1 MREQTI
7 CAGFGGQGIML
18 MGRLIATAAM
28 KRDLEVSW
36 LPSYGPE
43 MRGGTANC
51 QVVVSDTPIGSPVI
65 GGDADTIIA
74 MNLPSMHKFEQDLH
88 RDGLLLYN
96 SSLIDEPPE
105 RTDIRSVPIAAND
118 IATAVG
124 SLKAANMAML
134 GAFLAAT
141 NLLEPREILEVLQE
155 MFGAGKSR
163 FIPINE
169 KALTRG
175 AEAYLDSSAGVAR

>member
-18 MGRLIATAAM
+18 MGRLIANAAM
-28 KRDLEVSW
+28 NRNLEVSW

-51 QVVVSDTPIGSPVI
+51 QVVVSDSPIGSPVI
-65 GGDADTIIA
+65 GGDADTVIA
-74 MNLPSMHKFEQDLH
+74 MNLPSMHKFEADLH
-88 RDGLLLYN
+88 SDGLLLYN
-96 SSLIDEPPE
+96 SSLIEEPAE
-105 RTDIRSVPIAAND
+105 RLDIRSVPVAANE

-141 NLLEPREILEVLQE
+141 NLLEPREILDVLVE
-155 MFGAGKSR
+155 MFGEGKSR
-163 FIPINE
+163 FIPMNE
-169 KALTRG
+169 KALDRG
-175 AEAYLDSSAGVAR
+175 AEAYLKATAGIPG